1 MESDAQP
8 LSVAYVNPLETDP
21 GGTEIEA
28 HLQHEPNYF
37 YFPEFSMFC
46 HSLLLLLQFVRQ

>member
-1 MESDAQP
+1 MESHAWP
-8 LSVAYVNPLETDP
+8 LSVAYVNPLETGL

-28 HLQHEPNYF
+28 RLLHEPNYF